1 MKIAQSKYGKYF
13 FAVFLLFGLT
23 AYVSAQTEN
32 AAILTI
38 APHQNG
44 SDALVADP
52 AVQNLKM
59 VDGIDRFQR
68 KYFLRNAE
76 IKIQAWVDD
85 RRILAQVLDRDS
97 NKSHPELDIESWILF
112 DTETGG
118 VERLPWGR
126 KTTVECLVNGRI
138 VLSEPMSSDWRG
150 PKMWHIGTFG
160 QKLKTYI
167 KQAGYSGY
175 PEEWKAI
182 GELDRSSCQFVKRL
196 QNREQSKKIA
206 SGYLPSGHTSINFI
220 HVDYLEAEHGWLVE
234 THPWRAEKM
243 PRISDYFHLKADG
256 LLARIQTTT
265 GERTFSNSPYLT
277 FADGYFSYPELHFGD
292 PHHVWTTH
300 FARLIHP
307 DGRVERFSIPGPLMN
322 QIITHHENVWAQF
335 TRKGP
340 LWKLLVHSLNKDSA
354 QMQGAYLVIGGEL
367 VRVAQ
372 HIESISPNGCKLA
385 GWKERTWEQ
394 LNDVRNYKTHDP
406 YDYFVI
412 DLCKE

>member
-1 MKIAQSKYGKYF
+1 MNIAQSKYRKYF
-13 FAVFLLFGLT
+13 FAILLLFGFT
-23 AYVSAQTEN
+23 AYVSAETEN
-32 AAILTI
+32 TAALAI
-38 APHQNG
+38 AQHQDD

-68 KYFLRNAE
+68 NYFFRNAE

-85 RRILAQVLDRDS
+85 RRILAQVLDRNS
-97 NKSHPELDIESWILF
+97 NKNHPELDIESWVLF

-150 PKMWHIGTFG
+150 PKMWRVGTFG

-167 KQAGYSGY
+167 KQVGYSGY
-175 PEEWKAI
+175 PEEWKSI

-196 QNREQSKKIA
+196 TYRNGKVWPEWYKGRGRA
-206 SGYLPSGHTSINFI
+206 T
-220 HVDYLEAEHGWLVE
+220 YLEAQHGWLVE
-234 THPWRAEKM
+234 YGTGRPNGTSGEYVLVDNKGVTRSI
-243 PRISDYFHLKADG
+243 PISV
-256 LLARIQTTT
+256 
-265 GERTFSNSPYLT
+265 GERRFNEPSYIA
-277 FADGYFSYPELHFGD
+277 FADGYFSYPELDFGD
-292 PHHVWTTH
+292 PHHVWTPH

-307 DGRVERFSIPGPLMN
+307 DGRVERFSIPSPLMN

-335 TRKGP
+335 THKGP

-385 GWKERTWEQ
+385 GWKERTWDQ